1 MNKNYAKGASF
12 ESRFIGNLIKK
23 GDAVKAG
30 RFYAS
35 KGITDVWWVDKNGIH
50 HEAQLKYSSMR
61 KPYISPEELDVLKKH
76 AIEMGKYM
84 KIWLVKKR
92 AHEPV
97 IMEMLS

>member
-1 MNKNYAKGASF
+1 MNKNYSKGASY
-12 ESRFIGNLIKK
+12 EARFIDKLLKRG
-23 GDAVKAG
+23 GAVKAG

-35 KGITDVWWVDKNGIH
+35 KGITDVWWVDKKGIH

-61 KPYISPEELDVLKKH
+61 KPYISPEELYVLKNH
-76 AIEMGKYM
+76 AIEMSKYM